1 MSLVQT
7 PRSERIQGSF
17 PYVTLEYSNNI
28 PSPSPGVCLFDKWK
42 WEEKTWYDI
51 QVPSWKNNFHS
62 PNGRS
67 MVIIWYSN
75 LYV

>member
-28 PSPSPGVCLFDKWK
+28 PSPSPGVRLFDKWNGK
-42 WEEKTWYDI
+42 KKNINMISKCLIEKTFFTHLTAEAW
-51 QVPSWKNNFHS
+51 
-62 PNGRS
+62 
-67 MVIIWYSN
+67 
-75 LYV
+75 